1 MFCSNCGAKLPD
13 GTKFCTNCGAPVA
26 SPTQE
31 QGDQAAP
38 DETVAMP
45 SPSAGPAPTREY
57 VPISI
62 DEPAVAPEP
71 AAPSYASSPA
81 PRRSGGTSP
90 VTIVMALIAAVAVI
104 ALVVVVADPFGSRG
118 STAPV
123 PEQQV
128 ATEEPEDDSASA
140 PSDDEE
146 DDAAAAEADDAEE
159 DASDEAKD
167 DASDETED
175 DAGSSRGGDN
185 NVVVVVGDDKPSQPT
200 GGTVVVREPSDSYV
214 LPNSASHSYSTS
226 ELSHLTDW
234 ELYLARNEI
243 YARHGRRFNN
253 DDLQRYFNAQSWY
266 TPVYSPEDFDARS
279 GSILSSV
286 EQNNASTILSV
297 EQARGSA
304 YI

>member
-45 SPSAGPAPTREY
+45 SPSANPEPTREY

-81 PRRSGGTSP
+81 SRRHGGTSS
-90 VTIVMALIAAVAVI
+90 VTIVMAVIAAVAVI
-104 ALVVVVADPFGSRG
+104 ALVVVVANPFHMGGTDAASQ
-118 STAPV
+118 
-123 PEQQV
+123 QQV
-128 ATEEPEDDSASA
+128 AAEEEPADDAAEDDVATEDESKADDASA
-140 PSDDEE
+140 EE
-146 DDAAAAEADDAEE
+146 DDADDE
-159 DASDEAKD
+159 ASDD
-167 DASDETED
+167 GASDD
-175 DAGSSRGGDN
+175 SSRGGDN
-185 NVVVVVGDDKPSQPT
+185 NVVVVVGDDRPSQPT

>member
-1 MFCSNCGAKLPD
+1 MFCSNCGAELPE
-13 GTKFCTNCGAPVA
+13 GTKFCATCGTPVVA
-26 SPTQE
+26 PTQ
-31 QGDQAAP
+31 GTSS

-140 PSDDEE
+140 PSDEEE
-146 DDAAAAEADDAEE
+146 DDAVAAEADDDAEE
-159 DASDEAKD
+159 

-200 GGTVVVREPSDSYV
+200 GGTVVVREPSNSYV